1 MTFLM
6 LYNFVVEKNHAHSF
20 RTLCAFLNTRL
31 IAHTL
36 CISVKQAVGTPSY
49 LQIRKLAVH
58 NRLKNL
64 LAMND
69 KISLMLVDDQ
79 QLFREGMAV
88 LIDAIDDLIVVGQAG
103 DGQEAIDLYA
113 DLQPDVVLMDVQM
126 PGVNG
131 IDATRRIC
139 AHDRQAKIIVLTTFE
154 NDEYIFEGLRAGAR
168 GYLLK
173 ATNTHKLANAVCAV
187 HRGEVWM
194 DSETTTKV
202 VSEFVRLPSGD
213 SSRDARELL
222 SEPISERELE
232 ILRLMANGLR
242 NRDIARQLHLAEGTV
257 KNYISSLLRKL
268 FVQDRTHAVVRAKEL
283 GLI

>member
-1 MTFLM
+1 
-6 LYNFVVEKNHAHSF
+6 
-20 RTLCAFLNTRL
+20 
-31 IAHTL
+31 
-36 CISVKQAVGTPSY
+36 
-49 LQIRKLAVH
+49 
-58 NRLKNL
+58 
-64 LAMND
+64 MND

-88 LIDAIDDLIVVGQAG
+88 LIDAIDDLIVVGEAG

-139 AHDRQAKIIVLTTFE
+139 AHDRQAKIIILTTFE
-154 NDEYIFEGLRAGAR
+154 NDEYIFEGFRAGAC

-173 ATNTHKLANAVCAV
+173 ATNTHKLADAVRTA
-187 HRGEVWM
+187 HRGEVWI
-194 DSETTTKV
+194 DSSVASKV
-202 VSEFVRLPSGD
+202 VSELVRLPSGH
-213 SSRDARELL
+213 SSQNPSELL
-222 SEPISERELE
+222 GEPISERELE
-232 ILRLMANGLR
+232 ILRLMAGGLR

>member
-1 MTFLM
+1 MT
-6 LYNFVVEKNHAHSF
+6 
-20 RTLCAFLNTRL
+20 
-31 IAHTL
+31 
-36 CISVKQAVGTPSY
+36 
-49 LQIRKLAVH
+49 
-58 NRLKNL
+58 
-64 LAMND
+64 D

-88 LIDAIDDLIVVGQAG
+88 LIDAFEDLNVVGEAG

-113 DLQPDVVLMDVQM
+113 DLQPNVVLMDVQM

-139 AHDRQAKIIVLTTFE
+139 ALDRQAKIIILTTFE
-154 NDEYIFEGLRAGAR
+154 EDEYIFEGLRAGAR

-173 ATNTHKLANAVCAV
+173 ATNRHKLADAVRSV

-194 DSETTTKV
+194 DTETTTKV
-202 VSEFVRLPSGD
+202 VSEFVRLPPGD
-213 SSRDARELL
+213 SSRDASELL

-232 ILRLMANGLR
+232 ILRLMAGGLR

-268 FVQDRTHAVVRAKEL
+268 FVQDRTHAVARAKEL